1 MKNSTNSKLKF
12 KKVLVAKLNDS
23 QMSAVIGGMGNGYGE
38 KIPDGKFKITEPLPN
53 LFANVDTSV
62 MQSYFCKL

>member
-1 MKNSTNSKLKF
+1 MKNSTNSKLTF
-12 KKVLVAKLNDS
+12 KKVLIAKLNDS
-23 QMSAVIGGMGNGYGE
+23 QMSAVIGGKGNEYGE
-38 KIPDGKFKITEPLPN
+38 NIPDGRLKMTEPLPN